1 MERSQYIRIDKYG
14 NASETFMNGGVR
26 VWVKV
31 NKDDLDIAVNVDKP
45 AYALEYIVRLLE
57 GMTKDWS
64 KDLKKYQQQKMNA
77 LSNMD
82 LKTLKELNSIK
93 QLMTYFP
100 ETAEDL
106 NRVLP
111 RIKKVADWFERA
123 HEDDEKF
130 ISEYAQKL
138 KELIR
143 EREKEKDE

>member
-26 VWVKV
+26 VRVKV

-82 LKTLKELNSIK
+82 LKTLKELNPIK

-130 ISEYAQKL
+130 ISEYAQRL
-138 KELIR
+138 KEIIR
-143 EREKEKDE
+143 EREIENDE